1 LLAQFAGYKYFRP
14 MLQKE
19 LKKQGNFLFQHRGL
33 LPLVILFVGLG
44 VYVIT
49 RLEYGSQTNFFS
61 SDSFKYICFIVAMFG
76 QLIRILTVGYTPDNT
91 SGRNTHAQVAD
102 EVNMTGIYSTVRHPL
117 YVGNFFMWLGVAG
130 LTGNMWFL
138 VAFVFMYWVYY
149 ERIMFAEEKFLAKKF
164 GRLYKNWANRTPAF
178 IPSFKNYEKP
188 KYPFSWKKVIKREKN
203 GINAIFLMFFV
214 FDFIGN
220 SLEAGRLVLISDFW
234 FYAMIISF
242 TIYFILKFIKR
253 KTSILDEAGR

>member
-1 LLAQFAGYKYFRP
+1 

-19 LKKQGNFLFQHRGL
+19 LKKQGNFLFQYRGL
-33 LPLVILFVGLG
+33 LPLIILFVGLG
-44 VYVIT
+44 VFVFT
-49 RLEYGSQTNFFS
+49 RLEYGNQPSFFWT
-61 SDSFKYICFIVAMFG
+61 DSYMYICFAVAMFG
-76 QLIRILTVGYTPDNT
+76 QLIRVLTVGYTPDNT

-102 EVNMTGIYSTVRHPL
+102 EVNRTGIYSTVRHPL

-138 VAFVFMYWVYY
+138 MAFVFIYWVYY
-149 ERIMFAEEKFLAKKF
+149 ERIMFAEEKFLARKF
-164 GRLYKNWANRTPAF
+164 GKLYKQWAKRTPAF
-178 IPSFKNYEKP
+178 VPSFKNFEMP
-188 KYPFSWKKVIKREKN
+188 RYPFSWKKVLKREKN

-220 SLEAGRLVLISDFW
+220 SLKAGKIVLEQNFW

-253 KTSILDEAGR
+253 MTSLLDEEGR